1 MKSTEEL
8 SKRLKRVD
16 MHDYFL
22 NRIALAMKN
31 NNYIEA
37 SWLIYSCLENRYFR
51 TLMKYRENCKYCRSK
66 SKCNKTTKN
75 DLHLKLKFLAWKDC
89 TRQEYR
95 VLLTH
100 TKAIYLRKQKTGS
113 MSEMI

>member
-37 SWLIYSCLENRYFR
+37 SWLIYSCF
-51 TLMKYRENCKYCRSK
+51 
-66 SKCNKTTKN
+66 
-75 DLHLKLKFLAWKDC
+75 
-89 TRQEYR
+89 
-95 VLLTH
+95 
-100 TKAIYLRKQKTGS
+100 RKQILSHSYEVPGKLQ
-113 MSEMI
+113 ILPFKK